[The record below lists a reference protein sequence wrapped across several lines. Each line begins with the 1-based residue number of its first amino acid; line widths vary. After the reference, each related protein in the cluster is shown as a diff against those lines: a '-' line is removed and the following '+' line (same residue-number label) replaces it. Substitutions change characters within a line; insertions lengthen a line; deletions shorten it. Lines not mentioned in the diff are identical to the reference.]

1 MMKIDKIFEEWD
13 TDTDL
18 DKTELGDE
26 ALKVSKLHHK
36 YFRILSQERITRRS
50 LEAEMKVLKLEKFE
64 FYTQGP
70 SRESVERGWVMPPI
84 GKVVK
89 SEVNNYMEADKD
101 IIDIS
106 LKIGIQS
113 EKIDLLESIIKT
125 ILSRGYN
132 IKAAIDWEKFKMGG

>member
-1 MMKIDKIFEEWD
+1 
-13 TDTDL
+13 
-18 DKTELGDE
+18 
-26 ALKVSKLHHK
+26 
-36 YFRILSQERITRRS
+36 
-50 LEAEMKVLKLEKFE
+50 
-64 FYTQGP
+64 
-70 SRESVERGWVMPPI
+70 MPPI

-89 SEVNNYMEADKD
+89 SEVNNYMEADRD

-132 IKAAIDWEKFKMGG
+132 IKAAIDWEKFKMGAG